1 MPRPPNSPAQFQF
14 RLSGWKAIAV
24 GLVILAT
31 IIAALALLAIGF
43 FVIFLPVMIL
53 APVLYYFVPKL
64 RPRRF
69 MRADA
74 ARQPKDR
81 GAVIDGDFRVVD
93 ARPVEVN
100 PPATDVG
107 RP

>member
-1 MPRPPNSPAQFQF
+1 MPRPPNSPVQLQL

-31 IIAALALLAIGF
+31 IIAALGLLAIGF
-43 FVIFLPVMIL
+43 FVFFLPVLIL
-53 APVLYYFVPKL
+53 VPVLYYFVPKL

-69 MRADA
+69 TQTDA
-74 ARQPKDR
+74 ARQPKDG

-93 ARPVEVN
+93 ARAVEVN
-100 PPATDVG
+100 PPAAGVG